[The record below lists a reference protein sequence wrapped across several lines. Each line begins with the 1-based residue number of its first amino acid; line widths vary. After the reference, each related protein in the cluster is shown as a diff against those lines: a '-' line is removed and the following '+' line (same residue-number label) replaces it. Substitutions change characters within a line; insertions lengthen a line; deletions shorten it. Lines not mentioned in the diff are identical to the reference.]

1 MDINHISAHPLWPF
15 FLSVFNIWLPQIW
28 GNSSLLH
35 YSPQHS
41 QGLTLSFVWNQV
53 WTAEKDWIVPFSM
66 PCPVYSFEYQNILT
80 FLFYLVIFF
89 SEVTAVRQSE
99 KQQAAVK
106 KGIIHEHSQKNIL
119 QGFSESFSHCNSLF
133 TLQKTQNRRK
143 RQRTPWNHHAP

>member
-99 KQQAAVK
+99 KQQDK
-106 KGIIHEHSQKNIL
+106 WSWCDDPSRLGTD
-119 QGFSESFSHCNSLF
+119 ESTAHVRALRNGRAGEYRVAGWPGGEYS
-133 TLQKTQNRRK
+133 
-143 RQRTPWNHHAP
+143 